1 MHARLAESRST
12 ADWFESLAAT
22 TGSKKLTNPHVYGTI
37 PYMNPT
43 STTSDARLDLRM
55 SAADKERIVRAASL
69 RGVPIAAFVREAA
82 LRESESVMNAAE
94 SLTLSAEESRRF
106 LQALDTP
113 FEPNAKLK
121 KALARIAGAA

>member
-1 MHARLAESRST
+1 MTHP
-12 ADWFESLAAT
+12 
-22 TGSKKLTNPHVYGTI
+22 NVYGTM

-55 SAADKERIVRAASL
+55 SAADKDRIVRAASL

-121 KALARIAGAA
+121 KALARISSAA